1 MTPKQFKVVIVLLA
15 GLIAGQWIQT
25 ALQIRSA
32 ARLQR
37 SADSAEVSSIDTVEL
52 SKDILATQKAR
63 TSEEAVP
70 LTEIRH
76 VQYQ

>member
-1 MTPKQFKVVIVLLA
+1 MTPKQFRVVIVLLV

-25 ALQIRSA
+25 ALQIRSS

-37 SADSAEVSSIDTVEL
+37 SAESADMSAVDTMEITKEVRASL
-52 SKDILATQKAR
+52 KAR
-63 TSEEAVP
+63 APEEAVP